1 MFCISILIKKQPW
14 EPLNVHIFFKIC
26 HLFTFNWNKLWL
38 CFISPP
44 SQSCPS
50 FSVLGLSCPLRVFF
64 SLSCYVS
71 YCLFLSLW
79 VLLHD
84 SHFLLCRCS
93 SFLAYINF
101 PCMGYISLSF
111 QSESKFTFP
120 NVCSLFSS
128 WHKSVNRYEPECL
141 TKVSKN
147 RTILGFFCLFIF
159 NKICFDHFPSHF
171 LKLQHPPLFYC
182 IVLEAALTL
191 RFTPLSYVLTLT
203 DLKRKAFK
211 MRFC

>member
-1 MFCISILIKKQPW
+1 M
-14 EPLNVHIFFKIC
+14 FFKIC
-26 HLFTFNWNKLWL
+26 HLFTFNWNNLWL
-38 CFISPP
+38 CFISP

-101 PCMGYISLSF
+101 PCMGYISF
-111 QSESKFTFP
+111 PSESQFTFP
-120 NVCSLFSS
+120 NMCSLFSLY
-128 WHKSVNRYEPECL
+128 HKSVNGYEPECL
-141 TKVSKN
+141 TTVSKAY
-147 RTILGFFCLFIF
+147 
-159 NKICFDHFPSHF
+159 DHFRPFFACSSSIKFALTIFSLLPSNCSI
-171 LKLQHPPLFYC
+171 LFYFT
-182 IVLEAALTL
+182 AL
-191 RFTPLSYVLTLT
+191 Y
-203 DLKRKAFK
+203 
-211 MRFC
+211 